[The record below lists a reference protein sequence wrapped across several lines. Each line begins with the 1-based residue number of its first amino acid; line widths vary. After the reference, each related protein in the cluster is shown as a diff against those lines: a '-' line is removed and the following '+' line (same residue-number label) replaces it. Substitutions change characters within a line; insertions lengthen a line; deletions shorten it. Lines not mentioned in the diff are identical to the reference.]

1 MSAPPQER
9 TSATQRF
16 GVFTVDLQAGELRKE
31 GVRVK
36 LQEQLFEVLR
46 VLLQHPDEVITR
58 EQLRSAIW
66 SDDTFVDFDNSLN
79 VAINKLRQ
87 ALGDSS
93 DIPQF
98 IETVPRRGYR
108 FIAPVT
114 NDGVSAVANVP
125 AVSRAMGW
133 KGVVTG
139 SLVLAGI
146 LVGVWLLSP
155 RKTHLLTE
163 RDAILLADFTN
174 TTGDS
179 VFDDTLRQA
188 LAVQLEQSPFLSLVS
203 DQRIQETLRLMERAP
218 DTRVTSNTA
227 REVCLRTDSTAVIE
241 GSIAKLEDHYVVGLN
256 ATNCHTGEVLAREQI
271 ASPSKTLVLAAIG
284 KAARE
289 MRRKLGESRTTLAKF
304 DTPLEQATTSS
315 LDALKAYSLGAKK
328 NQEGEMSASLPFF
341 QRAIQL
347 DRNFAM
353 AYIGLGWNYW
363 GLGEASPAVENFK
376 EAFELRDRVSEQEK
390 LSIEA
395 AYYWIAIGDLEK
407 ARQEYALWEQTY
419 PRDAWPPNDLSI
431 IYGLTGEFEK
441 GLVEAKEAL
450 RRDSTFA
457 PRYAI
462 LVNAYVNLDRLEEAQ
477 SAAEDALRKSYDS
490 PYLRFNLYQLAF
502 LRNDRPGMAQQVAWS
517 QGKPDAEDQLLAIQ
531 ACSAAYY
538 GRLTN
543 AREYLRHGVTSAE
556 RNKRTE
562 SAASHETDQAIVEAL
577 FGNTDKA
584 RKLAAAALALAKSRD
599 VQVSAALALAF
610 AGVAEQART
619 VAYDVAKRYPQDT
632 LVQFVFLPIIQA
644 QLELSRK
651 DSVKALEALRTT
663 APYELAFGLYP
674 LYLRG
679 EAHLTAHQGREAA
692 AEFQKVLDHRGAVG
706 NEPIGALAHLGLA
719 RAYLLQGESTKALAA
734 YKDFLT
740 LWKDADPDIPVLKQ
754 AKAEYAKL
762 R

>member
-1 MSAPPQER
+1 VSAPPQER

-36 LQEQLFEVLR
+36 LQEQPFEVLR

-114 NDGVSAVANVP
+114 NDRVSAVANVP

-155 RKTHLLTE
+155 RKAQLLTE
-163 RDAILLADFTN
+163 RDAVLLADFTN

-271 ASPSKTLVLAAIG
+271 ASPSKSLVLAAIG

-347 DRNFAM
+347 DPNFAM

-376 EAFELRDRVSEQEK
+376 MAFELRGRVSEQEK
-390 LSIEA
+390 LSIEPLT
-395 AYYWIAIGDLEK
+395 IGL
-407 ARQEYALWEQTY
+407 
-419 PRDAWPPNDLSI
+419 LSA
-431 IYGLTGEFEK
+431 T
-441 GLVEAKEAL
+441 
-450 RRDSTFA
+450 
-457 PRYAI
+457 
-462 LVNAYVNLDRLEEAQ
+462 
-477 SAAEDALRKSYDS
+477 
-490 PYLRFNLYQLAF
+490 
-502 LRNDRPGMAQQVAWS
+502 
-517 QGKPDAEDQLLAIQ
+517 
-531 ACSAAYY
+531 
-538 GRLTN
+538 
-543 AREYLRHGVTSAE
+543 
-556 RNKRTE
+556 
-562 SAASHETDQAIVEAL
+562 
-577 FGNTDKA
+577 
-584 RKLAAAALALAKSRD
+584 
-599 VQVSAALALAF
+599 
-610 AGVAEQART
+610 
-619 VAYDVAKRYPQDT
+619 
-632 LVQFVFLPIIQA
+632 
-644 QLELSRK
+644 
-651 DSVKALEALRTT
+651 
-663 APYELAFGLYP
+663 
-674 LYLRG
+674 
-679 EAHLTAHQGREAA
+679 
-692 AEFQKVLDHRGAVG
+692 
-706 NEPIGALAHLGLA
+706 
-719 RAYLLQGESTKALAA
+719 
-734 YKDFLT
+734 
-740 LWKDADPDIPVLKQ
+740 
-754 AKAEYAKL
+754 
-762 R
+762 